1 MSPSR
6 RIVQPIRPLSRG
18 FFLHAMSRFASPGDD
33 KLIMELMED
42 DLELLRRI
50 SFSRVEEALASDG
63 PGFFYERA
71 KDLRSLLLFALPD
84 GRKVLL

>member
-42 DLELLRRI
+42 DLESLRRI
-50 SFSRVEEALASDG
+50 ERTAAKTIGSQCVPYSEQYRQAASAT
-63 PGFFYERA
+63 R
-71 KDLRSLLLFALPD
+71 
-84 GRKVLL
+84 

>member
-1 MSPSR
+1 MVLPSSC
-6 RIVQPIRPLSRG
+6 L
-18 FFLHAMSRFASPGDD
+18 
-33 KLIMELMED
+33 
-42 DLELLRRI
+42 

>member
-42 DLELLRRI
+42 DLESLRRTLLMKSGRSPGI
-50 SFSRVEEALASDG
+50 HR